1 MKIEWKLMTKLMIF
15 IKEYFQSF
23 LKLAVYLAVSC
34 FAKAVCFDP
43 VSWKIKTR
51 EN

>member
-1 MKIEWKLMTKLMIF
+1 MIF

-43 VSWKIKTR
+43 VSWKSRPVRLGLFSPIIPV
-51 EN
+51 N